1 MLFVKIT
8 PEEFEKFTHK
18 HFSHYTQ
25 TRINYEAQQQAH
37 LLGVKNDDGNV
48 IAAGMFTE
56 ARALKF
62 FKYFYSQRGPI
73 LDYSDISL
81 VNFFFKSLT
90 HYLKQHNCLYVLLDP
105 YILEN
110 LRNADG
116 EILRSY
122 DNRMLIRT
130 LNQLGYQHQGL
141 PVGYSKTSQI
151 RWLSV
156 LDLKD
161 KSEQQ
166 LLKEMDYQ
174 TRRNIKKTE
183 EMGVKVRQLPIDE
196 TSRFFKLFHM
206 AEEKHGFS
214 FRNQKYFEQ
223 LQKDYQEYASIQL
236 AYIDLNEYKDD
247 LIKKLDSL
255 HSQLKDAEVALE
267 ESPNSKK
274 QKTKRTQLMQQ
285 ITSLQRKIN
294 DTETTIASDG
304 SILDLAA
311 AIYIYNDYEVYYLSS
326 GSNPTYNAYMGAYKL
341 QWEMIKFAKAHGIE
355 RYNFYGITGDFSDT
369 AIDYGVQQFKKG
381 FNAHVEEYIGDFVKP
396 VRPVLYKLGKLI
408 GKL

>member
-1 MLFVKIT
+1 MLFLEIT
-8 PEEFEKFTHK
+8 HGEFEKFTQK

-25 TRINYEAQQQAH
+25 THINYKAHYQAH
-37 LLGVKNDDGNV
+37 LLGVKNDDGVV

-56 ARALKF
+56 ARALKLL
-62 FKYFYSQRGPI
+62 KYFYSQRGPI
-73 LDYSDISL
+73 LDYSDITL

-90 HYLKQHNCLYVLLDP
+90 AYLKQHNCLYVLLDP

-116 EILRSY
+116 EIIKSY
-122 DNRMLIRT
+122 DNRMLIST
-130 LNQLGYQHQGL
+130 LDQLGYQHQGF
-141 PVGYSKTSQI
+141 PVGYSKSSQI
-151 RWLSV
+151 RWLSI

-196 TSRFFKLFHM
+196 TARFFKLFHM
-206 AEEKHGFS
+206 AEEKHGFN
-214 FRNQKYFEQ
+214 FRDQQYFEQ
-223 LQKDYQEYASIQL
+223 LQKDYQGYASIQL
-236 AYIDLNEYKDD
+236 AYIDLNEYKDS

-255 HSQLKDAEVALE
+255 QYQLTDVQNALV

-274 QKTKRTQLMQQ
+274 QKTKQTQLRQQ
-285 ITSLQRKIN
+285 STSTQRKI
-294 DTETTIASDG
+294 DDIDATIVSDG

-311 AIYIYNDYEVYYLSS
+311 AIYIYNDYELYYLSS

-341 QWEMIKFAKAHGIE
+341 QWEMIKFAKAHGID

-369 AIDYGVQQFKKG
+369 AIDCGVQQFKKG

-396 VRPVLYKLGKLI
+396 IRPVIYKLGKLI

>member
-1 MLFVKIT
+1 MLFVEIT
-8 PEEFEKFTHK
+8 PGEFEKFTQK
-18 HFSHYTQ
+18 NFSHYTQ
-25 TRINYEAQQQAH
+25 TRINYEAQYEAH
-37 LLGVKNDDGNV
+37 LLGVKNDVGDV

-73 LDYSDISL
+73 LDYSNITL

-90 HYLKQHNCLYVLLDP
+90 TYLKQHNCLYVLLDP

-116 EILRSY
+116 EILKSY
-122 DNRMLIRT
+122 DNRMLIST
-130 LNQLGYQHQGL
+130 LEQLGYRHQGF
-141 PVGYSKTSQI
+141 PVGYSKSSQI

-183 EMGVKVRQLPIDE
+183 EMGVKVRPLPIDE
-196 TSRFFKLFHM
+196 TARFFKLFHM

-214 FRNQKYFEQ
+214 FRDQQYFEQ
-223 LQKDYQEYASIQL
+223 LQKDYQGYASIQL
-236 AYIDLNEYKDD
+236 AYIDLNEYKDS

-255 HSQLKDAEVALE
+255 QNQLIDVQEALI

-274 QKTKRTQLMQQ
+274 QKSKQTQLRQQ
-285 ITSLQRKIN
+285 ITSTQCKID
-294 DTETTIASDG
+294 DTEAIIVSDG

-311 AIYIYNDYEVYYLSS
+311 AIYIYNDYELYYLSS

-341 QWEMIKFAKAHGIE
+341 Q
-355 RYNFYGITGDFSDT
+355 
-369 AIDYGVQQFKKG
+369 
-381 FNAHVEEYIGDFVKP
+381 
-396 VRPVLYKLGKLI
+396 
-408 GKL
+408 

>member
-1 MLFVKIT
+1 MLFVEIT
-8 PEEFEKFTHK
+8 PGEFEKFTQK
-18 HFSHYTQ
+18 NFSHYTQ
-25 TRINYEAQQQAH
+25 TRINYEAQYEAH
-37 LLGVKNDDGNV
+37 LLGVKNDVGDV

-73 LDYSDISL
+73 LDYSDITL

-90 HYLKQHNCLYVLLDP
+90 TYLKQHNCLYVLLDP

-116 EILRSY
+116 EILKSY
-122 DNRMLIRT
+122 DNRMLIST
-130 LNQLGYQHQGL
+130 LKQLGYRHQGF
-141 PVGYSKTSQI
+141 PVGYSKSSQI

-183 EMGVKVRQLPIDE
+183 EMGVKVRPLPIDE
-196 TSRFFKLFHM
+196 TARFFKLFHM

-214 FRNQKYFEQ
+214 FRDQQYFEQ
-223 LQKDYQEYASIQL
+223 LQKDYQGYASIQL
-236 AYIDLNEYKDD
+236 AYIDLNEYKDS

-255 HSQLKDAEVALE
+255 QNQLIDVQEALI

-274 QKTKRTQLMQQ
+274 QKSKQTQLRQQ
-285 ITSLQRKIN
+285 ITSTQRKID
-294 DTETTIASDG
+294 DTEAIIVSDG

-311 AIYIYNDYEVYYLSS
+311 AIYIYNDYELYYLSS

-341 QWEMIKFAKAHGIE
+341 QWEMIKFAKAHGID

>member
-1 MLFVKIT
+1 MFFVNLT
-8 PEEFEKFTHK
+8 PEEFQTFTQN

-25 TRINYEAQQQAH
+25 SRVNYEAQYNAH
-37 LLGVKNDDGNV
+37 LLGVKDDNDEV

-73 LDYSDISL
+73 LDYTNLSL
-81 VNFFFKSLT
+81 VDFYFSELT
-90 HYLKQHNCLYVLLDP
+90 KYLKQHNCLYVLLDP

-116 EILRSY
+116 EIKKSY
-122 DNRMLIRT
+122 DNRMLIST
-130 LNQLGYQHQGL
+130 LEKLGYKHQGY
-141 PVGYSKTSQI
+141 PVGYSKTSQV

-174 TRRNIKKTE
+174 TRRNIKRTE
-183 EMGVKVRQLPIDE
+183 EMGVKVRQLPIEE
-196 TSRFFKLFHM
+196 TDRFFKLFKM

-214 FRNQKYFEQ
+214 FRDEPYFEQ
-223 LQKDYQEYASIQL
+223 LQKDYQGFASIQL
-236 AYIDLNEYKDD
+236 AYIDLSEYVNGLKQ
-247 LIKKLDSL
+247 KLDTL
-255 HSQLKDAEVALE
+255 NHQMKDVEAALQ

-274 QKTKRTQLMQQ
+274 QKTKQTQLNQQ
-285 ITSLQRKIN
+285 IVSTQRKID
-294 DTETTIASDG
+294 DTNKTITTDG
-304 SILDLAA
+304 PVLDLAA

-326 GSNPTYNAYMGAYKL
+326 GSNPDYNAYMGAYKL
-341 QWEMIKFAKAHGIE
+341 QWEMIKFAKNHNID
-355 RYNFYGITGDFSDT
+355 RYNFYGITGDFSED

-381 FNAHVEEYIGDFVKP
+381 FNADVEEYIGDFVKP
-396 VRPVLYKLGKLI
+396 IKPLLYKLGKRI

>member
-110 LRNADG
+110 LRNVDG
-116 EILRSY
+116 EIIQSY

-130 LNQLGYQHQGL
+130 LNQLGYQHQGS

-214 FRNQKYFEQ
+214 FRNQQYFEQ

-267 ESPNSKK
+267 
-274 QKTKRTQLMQQ
+274 
-285 ITSLQRKIN
+285 
-294 DTETTIASDG
+294 
-304 SILDLAA
+304 
-311 AIYIYNDYEVYYLSS
+311 
-326 GSNPTYNAYMGAYKL
+326 
-341 QWEMIKFAKAHGIE
+341 
-355 RYNFYGITGDFSDT
+355 
-369 AIDYGVQQFKKG
+369 
-381 FNAHVEEYIGDFVKP
+381 
-396 VRPVLYKLGKLI
+396 
-408 GKL
+408 